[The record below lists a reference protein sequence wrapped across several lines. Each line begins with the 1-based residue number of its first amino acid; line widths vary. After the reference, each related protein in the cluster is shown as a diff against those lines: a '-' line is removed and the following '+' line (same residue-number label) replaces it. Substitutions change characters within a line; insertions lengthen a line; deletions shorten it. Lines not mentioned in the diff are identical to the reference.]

1 MSEVLLVS
9 LVAVVVIQVSLQS
22 DTPKI
27 EPYRPPPRSNSAGG
41 YSRGGSYER
50 SGSGGRGG
58 GYGDREGGFGGAGGG
73 RERREREGF
82 DDVPGMS
89 FGRDARDLGSSYYIY
104 MSSYYYICGLSA
116 GLHLMTYYMCHVS
129 SYYHICV
136 LSAGLKPMTDVYMS
150 SKYVCV
156 LIL

>member
-41 YSRGGSYER
+41 HSRGGSYGR

-58 GYGDREGGFGGAGGG
+58 GYGDREGGFGGGGGG

-104 MSSYYYICGLSA
+104 
-116 GLHLMTYYMCHVS
+116 VS
-129 SYYHICV
+129 SYY
-136 LSAGLKPMTDVYMS
+136 
-150 SKYVCV
+150 
-156 LIL
+156 